1 MIVTTGGLGFRSPVS
16 SAAASSTS
24 SPSSETNSTAKP
36 NSSATA
42 LMESLS
48 RRRLMFAMMPSCM
61 QTAMTS
67 CGFTSSWPASS
78 ATEMNSLTRMMRGA
92 SSTPTAAPSS
102 RSRWCRRRLV
112 PSISAM
118 VRRTEARI
126 SFSSTARFFPF
137 FKTFAFFAV
146 ARAPAGAVR
155 R

>member
-1 MIVTTGGLGFRSPVS
+1 MIVTTGGRAVSPSTSSVS
-16 SAAASSTS
+16 TSSTS
-24 SPSSETNSTAKP
+24 SPSSETNSTPNP

-42 LMESLS
+42 WIESLS

-67 CGFTSSWPASS
+67 CGLTSRCPASS
-78 ATEMNSLTRMMRGA
+78 ATEMNSLTRMTRGA

-102 RSRWCRRRLV
+102 VLWWCRRRRV

-118 VRRTEARI
+118 VRRTDARI
-126 SFSSTARFFPF
+126 SFSSTARFFF
-137 FKTFAFFAV
+137 FGGLPPRRPAS
-146 ARAPAGAVR
+146 PGAGATR